1 MLPVKKHL
9 EAPPSSTGEFRYLL
23 GLVGYFRRHVAN
35 FDKIAKPYMISP
47 RSQISK
53 VNSYHHLQ
61 QILGS
66 SSSRRTRKN
75 DSSNNRTPILAFP
88 DIELSFVAHVDAS
101 GKELG

>member
-35 FDKIAKPYMISP
+35 FDKIAKPYMTCP

-53 VNSYHHLQ
+53 VNSNHHLQ
-61 QILGS
+61 QILEVVHQEALE
-66 SSSRRTRKN
+66 KMIAAI
-75 DSSNNRTPILAFP
+75 PEHLF
-88 DIELSFVAHVDAS
+88 
-101 GKELG
+101 